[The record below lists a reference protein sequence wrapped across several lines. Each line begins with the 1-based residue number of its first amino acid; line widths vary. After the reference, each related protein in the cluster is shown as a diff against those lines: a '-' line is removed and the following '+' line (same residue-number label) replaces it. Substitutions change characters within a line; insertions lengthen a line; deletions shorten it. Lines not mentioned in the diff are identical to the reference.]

1 MKSPLFS
8 SLKEEELDNLE
19 NFFKEIPFNKGD
31 TVFNE
36 GDAGDSCYIVLSGEL
51 EIWVSAVPNEPINR
65 LGPGEIVGEIVGEM
79 ALLLGDKR
87 TATVKTSQLTDLL
100 ELTSESFDSFFRSN
114 TKILEY
120 FSRLLCQRL
129 TATSRGQKTE
139 KSTNAITV
147 ISQPGLKGKT
157 MVSTTLAQLLKD
169 FTKKEVLLVKV
180 TPVHDRADKQLLIDF
195 LGSPADSIRVQYR
208 LSSGEPTVL
217 EVHVREDLAPAE
229 YSQRFGDLVAKLAED
244 FAYMVLDLGEQPK
257 AMIASVDGFSDY
269 LIKVVDN
276 AEIAR
281 WQAGEEEQDTVKTHR
296 VLNLANKGARPIPV
310 KNCDPYVIPWDEK
323 LAAQGPRGKPLSP
336 GAVPLHRLT
345 RKILGKTVGLALGGG
360 AAFGISHLGVLQVL
374 EENDIPID
382 MVAGCSIGS
391 MVACG
396 YSAGVT
402 VSKLIEMAHV
412 LGDKSKLF
420 RVLDLTLFSKPG
432 FIGGERIKQIFAPYL
447 GKRQRFEDL
456 ILPCQVCATD
466 IESGER
472 YDIGEGRLEDAFR
485 ASSSVPVVISPYK
498 LDGKV
503 LVDGGVCE
511 PVPAEVVRNM
521 GADIV
526 IAINVV
532 PPLKK
537 GVEMLLSSLY
547 RQINM
552 FNPLAYFGGA
562 TGLPNIL
569 DITMNSMQTLQH
581 ELGNF
586 KAISADVRINPDLS
600 EFYLD

>member
-1 MKSPLFS
+1 
-8 SLKEEELDNLE
+8 
-19 NFFKEIPFNKGD
+19 
-31 TVFNE
+31 
-36 GDAGDSCYIVLSGEL
+36 
-51 EIWVSAVPNEPINR
+51 
-65 LGPGEIVGEIVGEM
+65 
-79 ALLLGDKR
+79 
-87 TATVKTSQLTDLL
+87 
-100 ELTSESFDSFFRSN
+100 
-114 TKILEY
+114 
-120 FSRLLCQRL
+120 
-129 TATSRGQKTE
+129 
-139 KSTNAITV
+139 
-147 ISQPGLKGKT
+147 
-157 MVSTTLAQLLKD
+157 
-169 FTKKEVLLVKV
+169 
-180 TPVHDRADKQLLIDF
+180 
-195 LGSPADSIRVQYR
+195 
-208 LSSGEPTVL
+208 
-217 EVHVREDLAPAE
+217 
-229 YSQRFGDLVAKLAED
+229 
-244 FAYMVLDLGEQPK
+244 
-257 AMIASVDGFSDY
+257 
-269 LIKVVDN
+269 
-276 AEIAR
+276 
-281 WQAGEEEQDTVKTHR
+281 
-296 VLNLANKGARPIPV
+296 
-310 KNCDPYVIPWDEK
+310 
-323 LAAQGPRGKPLSP
+323 
-336 GAVPLHRLT
+336 
-345 RKILGKTVGLALGGG
+345 LGGG